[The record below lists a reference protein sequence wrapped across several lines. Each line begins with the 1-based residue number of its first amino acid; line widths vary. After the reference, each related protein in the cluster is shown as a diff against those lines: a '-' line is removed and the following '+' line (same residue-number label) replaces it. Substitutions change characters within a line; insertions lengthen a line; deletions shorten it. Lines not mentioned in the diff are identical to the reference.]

1 MIYAPINLNVMGYVI
16 RGLLVLLGM
25 FLIACT
31 SAATPAGPPV
41 SASPTASAPETSN
54 NPVESSRPPAPANTP
69 DRVMATSTPVPTSRP
84 TTIPVPGLPS
94 DLLDSVDQ
102 SEGSEAANSPDEIF
116 PAAPDRDLHQLAAQ
130 LSLKTEPS
138 AIPLVVNPDPVSYSQ
153 GREDT
158 FWLVDF
164 GNMSVYQSDF
174 DLRLVSPHA
183 YWYVEKGQPVLQ
195 RDLLEASREFE
206 DRIYPRVTAAFGR
219 EWSPGVDNDPHLNI
233 IHARLQGVAGYYSSS
248 DEHPEE
254 VNPYSNEREA
264 IYINTRSLS
273 VGGQSYLEVLAHELQ
288 HAIHWNGDFS
298 EDTWVNEGLSEL
310 AVTVAGYRSSSLFRF
325 MRLPTVSLVHWPLDN
340 TNISA
345 HYCGASLFMHYQA
358 EHYST
363 DNDLRPLVSDP
374 ADGISGINS
383 YLENQG
389 YNTNFRQVFSD
400 WVVANLLDEEQGRYS
415 YGNLDVQATIGK
427 FLDHFSQIDSEIPQ
441 YSAEYI
447 QLDSLAG
454 PIRIRFEGVSENR
467 LLSVDV
473 GDHGCWWSNS
483 GDSISSSLTHSVDL
497 RNQAQ
502 ATLSY
507 QVWYS
512 VEEDWDYGYLQ
523 VSSDGGLTWDILETP
538 NTSLDNP
545 IGNSFGPGYTGDS
558 HGWITERID
567 LSPYAGREIL
577 VRFHYITDD
586 AVNGAGMCFRNI
598 TIPEA
603 GLLENDQDWQAGG
616 FILTDNRV
624 KQDYQV
630 KVIQVGV
637 EDQVLAIPLDANNSG
652 ELVIPAPHN
661 LNRLVVAVAALAPK
675 TLQPAPYTLT
685 VEPAN

>member
-1 MIYAPINLNVMGYVI
+1 
-16 RGLLVLLGM
+16 
-25 FLIACT
+25 
-31 SAATPAGPPV
+31 
-41 SASPTASAPETSN
+41 
-54 NPVESSRPPAPANTP
+54 VE
-69 DRVMATSTPVPTSRP
+69 
-84 TTIPVPGLPS
+84 
-94 DLLDSVDQ
+94 
-102 SEGSEAANSPDEIF
+102 ESEAANSPDEVF

-130 LSLKTEPS
+130 LSLKTDPS
-138 AIPLVVNPDPVSYSQ
+138 AIPRVVNPDPVSYSQ

-164 GNMSVYQSDF
+164 GKMSVYQSAF

-195 RDLLEASREFE
+195 RDLLEASRQFE
-206 DRIYPRVTAAFGR
+206 DQIYPQVTAAFGQ
-219 EWSPGVDNDPHLNI
+219 EWTPGVDNDPHLNI

-248 DEHPEE
+248 DEHPQE
-254 VNPYSNEREA
+254 VNPYSNERET

-273 VGGQSYLEVLAHELQ
+273 VGRQSYLEVLAHELQ
-288 HAIHWNGDFS
+288 HAIHWNGDSS

-325 MRLPTVSLVHWPLDN
+325 MRSPTVSLVHWPLDN
-340 TNISA
+340 ANISA
-345 HYCGASLFMHYQA
+345 HYGGTSLFMHYLA

-363 DNDLRPLVSDP
+363 DNDLRPLASDP

-415 YGNLDVQATIGK
+415 YGDLDIQATIGK
-427 FLDHFSQIDSEIPQ
+427 FLDHFSRIDSEIPQ
-441 YSAEYI
+441 YSAEYL

-483 GDSISSSLTHSVDL
+483 GDSISSSLTHPVDL

-603 GLLENDQDWQAGG
+603 SLLENDQDWQAGG